1 MQSNCK
7 LQLLPAESMRQ
18 VTSVLRWRSR
28 RSHDIEYRKDG
39 PSKRGHPTRTITGS
53 FAVTCTRIESGD
65 KDVKRT
71 GHDYVP
77 PHGRKPY
84 ERVQYKADPA
94 TRTRVYAAL

>member
-1 MQSNCK
+1 MRCLSMQSNCK

-39 PSKRGHPTRTITGS
+39 PSKR
-53 FAVTCTRIESGD
+53 TRIESGD